1 MKGGRDYSVRNHLT
15 GEIVEENVS
24 LFEGA
29 RLICEDLPYMGLNLS
44 PKQIDFLKSGG
55 DGVIYQGNEFLEHHE
70 FHYPARENPF
80 ERFTILT
87 RIKWTQGHDDYEA
100 FVMIEHDNQ
109 RQDAR
114 FVLKDEEGPDVFK
127 SSVSA
132 HIYTTVLNCLEEK
145 HLIDFPPT
153 EEESAQ
159 LRKSINS
166 QLAMPP
172 TKEMSIAETVALFHP
187 AGLPLP

>member
-1 MKGGRDYSVRNHLT
+1 M
-15 GEIVEENVS
+15 EENVS
-24 LFEGA
+24 FFEGA

-87 RIKWTQGHDDYEA
+87 RVKWTQGHDDYEA

-114 FVLKDEEGPDVFK
+114 FVLKDEEGPGRVQVK
-127 SSVSA
+127 
-132 HIYTTVLNCLEEK
+132 CLGPYLHHCPEFFRRETPNR
-145 HLIDFPPT
+145 FP
-153 EEESAQ
+153 S
-159 LRKSINS
+159 N
-166 QLAMPP
+166 
-172 TKEMSIAETVALFHP
+172 
-187 AGLPLP
+187 